1 MNLLDILLLYI
12 LIVFDYIQ
20 PPRKKDHTHTKPRF
34 DQRNTERERE
44 QVFQILQSPRWVL
57 LSPHFPPPKTLIFP
71 APITSFFRSSST
83 YRIFYV
89 SIFVYVLTH
98 MHQFFLFI
106 LYAIDV
112 GFCWWVLIIC
122 LIRGKKIQEEMGNS
136 VAFEDYKFLFPFFL
150 SILFI
155 IYLPVFIQSHTSV
168 VIDICIEYDMVNYKP
183 SLITQKTKNRTKKKI
198 LLFHNNST

>member
-1 MNLLDILLLYI
+1 MVFLMVFLGHQCEFARYI
-12 LIVFDYIQ
+12 IIYFDSFLITF
-20 PPRKKDHTHTKPRF
+20 
-34 DQRNTERERE
+34 
-44 QVFQILQSPRWVL
+44 SPREK
-57 LSPHFPPPKTLIFP
+57 KTTLTPSQGFP

-136 VAFEDYKFLFPFFL
+136 VAFEDYKFLYHLNYWFL
-150 SILFI
+150 
-155 IYLPVFIQSHTSV
+155 
-168 VIDICIEYDMVNYKP
+168 ICSMG
-183 SLITQKTKNRTKKKI
+183 
-198 LLFHNNST
+198 

>member
-1 MNLLDILLLYI
+1 
-12 LIVFDYIQ
+12 
-20 PPRKKDHTHTKPRF
+20 
-34 DQRNTERERE
+34 
-44 QVFQILQSPRWVL
+44 
-57 LSPHFPPPKTLIFP
+57 
-71 APITSFFRSSST
+71 
-83 YRIFYV
+83 
-89 SIFVYVLTH
+89 
-98 MHQFFLFI
+98 MHKFFLFI

>member
-1 MNLLDILLLYI
+1 MVFLMVFLGHQCEFARYI
-12 LIVFDYIQ
+12 IIYFDSFWLHSAPEIKRPHSHQ
-20 PPRKKDHTHTKPRF
+20 AKVWLEKH
-34 DQRNTERERE
+34 RERKRTGFSNSSKSK
-44 QVFQILQSPRWVL
+44 VSPP
-57 LSPHFPPPKTLIFP
+57 LSPLSTSKTLIFP

-136 VAFEDYKFLFPFFL
+136 VAFEDYKFLYHLNYWFL
-150 SILFI
+150 
-155 IYLPVFIQSHTSV
+155 
-168 VIDICIEYDMVNYKP
+168 ICSMG
-183 SLITQKTKNRTKKKI
+183 
-198 LLFHNNST
+198 